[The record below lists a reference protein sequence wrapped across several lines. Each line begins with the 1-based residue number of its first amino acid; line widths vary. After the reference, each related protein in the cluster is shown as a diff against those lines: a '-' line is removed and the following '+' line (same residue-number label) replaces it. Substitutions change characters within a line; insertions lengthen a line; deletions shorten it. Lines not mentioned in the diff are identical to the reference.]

1 MNEEEKKIIKA
12 FELHARSPDKVPF
25 IMAREQL
32 KVLEK
37 MQKIMDEIRKEIV
50 QLRADIKQDQRGRT
64 DDGK

>member
-1 MNEEEKKIIKA
+1 MNEKEKEIIKV

-25 IMAREQL
+25 IIAREQL

-37 MQKIMDEIRKEIV
+37 INKGIDDVRKEIV
-50 QLRADIKQDQRGRT
+50 QLRADIKQDQRSRV